1 MIVTMEVK
9 TMSRSRFK
17 PMFIGIV
24 CLLLAICSVSSAQE
38 TSLFSGRVVDEAGE
52 PVVDITVALMPV
64 EDGRGAW
71 FPVPTAADTP
81 WSDEP
86 RAFSAVTDAEGNFS
100 ITDFGSGPVFFGLL
114 PFYHPPAD
122 ILHLE
127 MNGFIVYASGFAR
140 GRGIVASGAARDQG
154 IVFVIASGNQGENV
168 EVTVRRALQI
178 QGRVHG
184 MDEEPLANADIQLRL
199 QLLSL
204 EDGDKSSMSWSAH
217 TDADGE
223 FVQWMSRWPTS
234 APVYYIVSATYQG
247 HRAQAKPVLLNP
259 DTLSF
264 TSVLR
269 FPTPLP
275 PPLPGN
281 ASHQPHASASVSSGM
296 APHGVWVINPG
307 NGHAYKKI
315 RCSGPEDAIFQASEA
330 GAYLVSI
337 NDAAEQ
343 QWLERV
349 FSPRMTLIGLN
360 DIAQEGEWR
369 WHSGEPVTYTNW
381 APHEPHDTDKGEED
395 YVMWRGGWE
404 DIGPEQIPWRL
415 LRTALIEKEGKR

>member
-1 MIVTMEVK
+1 MNRLTFRTSLTFLAGML
-9 TMSRSRFK
+9 
-17 PMFIGIV
+17 V
-24 CLLLAICSVSSAQE
+24 CLLIVSHDGIAQDAA
-38 TSLFSGRVVDEAGE
+38 SLFAGRVIDEGGE
-52 PVVDITVALMPV
+52 PMGGVTVALMPV
-64 EDGRGAW
+64 EDGPGAW
-71 FPVPTAADTP
+71 FPMPIAADTP

-86 RAFSAVTDAEGNFS
+86 RAFATVTDADGNFS
-100 ITDFGSGPVFFGLL
+100 ITDFGSGPVLFGLL

-122 ILHLE
+122 VLHLE
-127 MNGFIVYASGFAR
+127 MNGLILYTSR
-140 GRGIVASGAARDQG
+140 LARDRG
-154 IVFVIASGNQGENV
+154 IVFVIELGKPVENV

-178 QGRVHG
+178 QVTVRR

-204 EDGDKSSMSWSAH
+204 EDGDKSSMSWSGQ

-223 FVQWMSRWPTS
+223 FVQWVSRWPTS

-259 DTLSF
+259 ETLSF

-269 FPTPLP
+269 FPMPLP
-275 PPLPGN
+275 PPVPGN
-281 ASHQPHASASVSSGM
+281 ASHQHHASASVSSGM
-296 APHGVWVINPG
+296 TPHGVWVINPG

-315 RCSGPEDAIFQASEA
+315 RCSGPEDAIFQASEE

-349 FSPRMTLIGLN
+349 FSPYLTLIGLN
-360 DIAQEGEWR
+360 DIAKEGEWR

-381 APHEPHDTDKGEED
+381 APHEPHDTNRGEED
-395 YVMWRGGWE
+395 YVMWRGGWA

-415 LRTALIEKEGKR
+415 LRTALIEKEGKQ

>member
-1 MIVTMEVK
+1 MNRLTFRTSLPFLAGML
-9 TMSRSRFK
+9 
-17 PMFIGIV
+17 V
-24 CLLLAICSVSSAQE
+24 CLLIVSHDGIAQDAA
-38 TSLFSGRVVDEAGE
+38 SLFAGRVIDEGGE
-52 PVVDITVALMPV
+52 PMGGVTVALMPV
-64 EDGRGAW
+64 EDGPGAW
-71 FPVPTAADTP
+71 FPVPIAADTP

-86 RAFSAVTDAEGNFS
+86 RAFATVTDADGNFS
-100 ITDFGSGPVFFGLL
+100 ITDFGSGPVLFGLL

-122 ILHLE
+122 VLHLE
-127 MNGFIVYASGFAR
+127 MNGLILYTSR
-140 GRGIVASGAARDQG
+140 LARDRG
-154 IVFVIASGNQGENV
+154 IVFVIEPGKQVENV

-178 QGRVHG
+178 QVTVRR

-204 EDGDKSSMSWSAH
+204 EDGDKSSKSWSGQ

-223 FVQWMSRWPTS
+223 FVQWASRWPTS

-259 DTLSF
+259 ETLSF

-269 FPTPLP
+269 FPMPLP
-275 PPLPGN
+275 PVPGN
-281 ASHQPHASASVSSGM
+281 ASHQHHASASVSSGM
-296 APHGVWVINPG
+296 TPHGVWVINPS

-315 RCSGPEDAIFQASEA
+315 RCSGPEDAIFQASEE

-349 FSPRMTLIGLN
+349 FSPYLTLIGLN
-360 DIAQEGEWR
+360 DIAKEGEWR

-381 APHEPHDTDKGEED
+381 APHEPHDTNRGEED
-395 YVMWRGGWE
+395 YVMWRGGWA

-415 LRTALIEKEGKR
+415 LRTALIEKEGKQ

>member
-1 MIVTMEVK
+1 MNRLTFRTSLPFLAGML
-9 TMSRSRFK
+9 
-17 PMFIGIV
+17 V
-24 CLLLAICSVSSAQE
+24 CLLIVSHDGIAQDAA
-38 TSLFSGRVVDEAGE
+38 SLFAGRVIDEGRE
-52 PVVDITVALMPV
+52 PMGGVTVALMPV
-64 EDGRGAW
+64 EDGPGAW
-71 FPVPTAADTP
+71 FPMPIAADTP

-86 RAFSAVTDAEGNFS
+86 RAFTAVTDADGNFS
-100 ITDFGSGPVFFGLL
+100 ITDFGSGPVLFGLL

-122 ILHLE
+122 VLHLE
-127 MNGFIVYASGFAR
+127 MNGLILYTSR
-140 GRGIVASGAARDQG
+140 LARDRG
-154 IVFVIASGNQGENV
+154 IVFVIEPGKQVENV

-178 QGRVHG
+178 QVTVRR

-204 EDGDKSSMSWSAH
+204 EDGDKNSMSWSGQ

-223 FVQWMSRWPTS
+223 FVQWVSRWPTS

-247 HRAQAKPVLLNP
+247 HRTQAKPVLLNP
-259 DTLSF
+259 ETLSF

-269 FPTPLP
+269 FPMPLP
-275 PPLPGN
+275 PVPDN
-281 ASHQPHASASVSSGM
+281 ASHQHHASASVSSGM
-296 APHGVWVINPG
+296 TPHGVWVINPG

-315 RCSGPEDAIFQASEA
+315 RCSGPEDAIFQASEE

-349 FSPRMTLIGLN
+349 FSSRMTLIGLN
-360 DIAQEGEWR
+360 DIAKEGEWR
-369 WHSGEPVTYTNW
+369 WHSGEQVTYTNW
-381 APHEPHDTDKGEED
+381 APHEPHDTNRGEED
-395 YVMWRGGWE
+395 YVMWSGGWA

-415 LRTALIEKEGKR
+415 LRTALIEKEGKQ